1 MRVGFISRYPP
12 VHCGVGE
19 YTRML
24 AGALR
29 SVSPRVRVTVYSTF
43 EAGKEPYTDEVN
55 GVEVRPSYERLSG
68 DFSGV
73 LDALTEDGGVDVL
86 HVQHEYGIQGPHE
99 SLVES
104 LLEAKKERL
113 ARIVAI
119 TMHTVLHPLSGRED
133 ALEFQKLIGEL
144 DLVVVHSYLQEYE
157 LQVQGIPPW
166 KLFRIPHGTLINEYL
181 GHPRGVLVKSLS
193 SEIGLDPA
201 RLRGMILAVP
211 GFLRLD
217 KGLDVLVEALKA
229 LEPGWATVVVA
240 GEVWNSKAAE
250 ALEGAPSLVHIDKYL
265 SHDQILKL
273 AALADAIVLPYR
285 DKPGAY
291 AVSGIL
297 HLSMGSLKP
306 IVGTRVPRLIELY
319 QHAPALTVPPRD
331 PDALA
336 RILKWLRENYDLAS
350 SYMSEVY
357 AYAARTQWPRVA
369 RKHLALYTTLLE
381 GRRPASLA
389 ASAGLDLE

>member
-1 MRVGFISRYPP
+1 MRIGFISRYPP

-29 SVSPRVRVTVYSTF
+29 SVSPRVRVTVYSTY
-43 EAGKEPYTDEVN
+43 EAGRDPYTDEVY
-55 GVEVRPSYERLSG
+55 GVEVKPSYERLSG

-73 LDALTEDGGVDVL
+73 LDALAEDGGVDVL
-86 HVQHEYGIQGPHE
+86 HVQHEYGIQGPHG
-99 SLVES
+99 SLIEA
-104 LLEAKKERL
+104 LLEAKRERL

-119 TMHTVLHPLSGRED
+119 TMHTVLHPLSGRRD
-133 ALEFQKLIGEL
+133 ALEFQRLLGEL

-166 KLFRIPHGTLINEYL
+166 KLFRIPHGTLINEYI
-181 GHPRGVLVKSLS
+181 GYPRSVLLKSLTV
-193 SEIGLDPA
+193 EIGLEPQ

-217 KGLDVLVEALKA
+217 KGLDVLVEAMKR

-240 GEVWNSKAAE
+240 GEVWNGKAAE
-250 ALEGAPSLVHIDKYL
+250 SLREAPSVVHVERYL

-319 QHAPALTVPPRD
+319 QHAPGLTVPPRD
-331 PDALA
+331 PESLA
-336 RILKWLRENYDLAS
+336 GILRWLRENYDLAS

-357 AYAARTQWPRVA
+357 AYAAKTQWPRVA
-369 RKHLALYTTLLE
+369 RRHLNLYQTLLE
-381 GRRPASLA
+381 GRKPTSLA
-389 ASAGLDLE
+389 AAAGLTE

>member
-1 MRVGFISRYPP
+1 MRIGFVSRYPP

-29 SVSPRVRVTVYSTF
+29 SVSPRIRVTVYSTY
-43 EAGKEPYTDEVN
+43 EAGRDPYSDEVY
-55 GVEVRPSYERLSG
+55 GVEVKPSYERLSS
-68 DFSGV
+68 DFSGI
-73 LDALTEDGGVDVL
+73 LDALAEDGGVDVL

-99 SLVES
+99 SLIEA
-104 LLEAKKERL
+104 LLEAKRERL

-119 TMHTVLHPLSGRED
+119 TMHTVLHPLSGRRD
-133 ALEFQKLIGEL
+133 ALEFQRLLGEL

-166 KLFRIPHGTLINEYL
+166 KLFRIPHGTLINEYI
-181 GHPRGVLVKSLS
+181 GHPRSVLLKSLTM
-193 SEIGLDPA
+193 EIGLEPR

-217 KGLDVLVEALKA
+217 KGLDVLVEAMKR

-240 GEVWNSKAAE
+240 GEVWNGKAAE
-250 ALEGAPSLVHIDKYL
+250 SLREAPSVVHVERYL

-319 QHAPALTVPPRD
+319 QHAPGLTVPPRD
-331 PDALA
+331 PDSLA
-336 RILKWLRENYDLAS
+336 GILRWLRENYDLAS

-357 AYAARTQWPRVA
+357 AYAAKTQWPRVA
-369 RKHLALYTTLLE
+369 RRHLNLYLTLLK
-381 GRRPASLA
+381 GRKPTSLA
-389 ASAGLDLE
+389 ATAGLTE